1 MVNATHALS
10 MVNLIIN
17 TNLLHIFWKILQ
29 LISLR
34 LSRQLKLYKIKIK
47 TNKRSKQMTNN
58 KQGKKVTITQIRL
71 KFSNNHSRRLRICF
85 QRKIYNLEVLRWRSW
100 FSILKSIYKLEKR
113 KIKILWV
120 HKLLIILSHWV

>member
-1 MVNATHALS
+1 
-10 MVNLIIN
+10 
-17 TNLLHIFWKILQ
+17 
-29 LISLR
+29 
-34 LSRQLKLYKIKIK
+34 
-47 TNKRSKQMTNN
+47 MTNN

-113 KIKILWV
+113 KIKIL
-120 HKLLIILSHWV
+120 